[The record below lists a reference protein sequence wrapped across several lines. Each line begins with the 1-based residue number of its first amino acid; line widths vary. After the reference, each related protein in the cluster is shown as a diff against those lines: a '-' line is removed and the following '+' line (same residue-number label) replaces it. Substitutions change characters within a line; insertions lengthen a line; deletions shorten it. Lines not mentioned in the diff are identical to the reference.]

1 MTIMPTKTT
10 ELSATEF
17 KATCLKVM
25 EDVRKSRRPV
35 IVSKRGKPLVKI
47 VPVDGKPRVPL
58 FGYMKGTLQIVGDIV
73 GPDPE
78 NWESER

>member
-1 MTIMPTKTT
+1 MATKPS

-25 EDVRKSRRPV
+25 ESVRRSRKPV

-47 VPVDGKPRVPL
+47 VPVEEKRPVPL
-58 FGYMKGTLQIVGDIV
+58 FGYMKGTLKIEGDV
-73 GPDPE
+73 VSPDGE
-78 NWESER
+78 IWNSEQ

>member
-1 MTIMPTKTT
+1 MASKPT

-25 EDVRKSRRPV
+25 DDVRKSRKPV

-47 VPVDGKPRVPL
+47 VPADEKRPVPL
-58 FGYMKGTLQIVGDIV
+58 FGYMKGSMKIVGDV
-73 GPDPE
+73 VSPDPE
-78 NWESER
+78 MWVSEQ

>member
-1 MTIMPTKTT
+1 MATEPS

-25 EDVRKSRRPV
+25 EGVRRSRRPV

-47 VPVDGKPRVPL
+47 VPVEEKRPVPL
-58 FGYMKGTLQIVGDIV
+58 FGYMKGTMKIVGDV
-73 GPDPE
+73 VSPDAE
-78 NWESER
+78 IWNSEK

>member
-1 MTIMPTKTT
+1 MTTLASKPS

-25 EDVRKSRRPV
+25 EDVHRSRKPV

-47 VPVDGKPRVPL
+47 VPAEEKRPVPL
-58 FGYMKGTLQIVGDIV
+58 FGYMRGTMKIVGDIV
-73 GPDPE
+73 APDPE
-78 NWESER
+78 IWDSER

>member
-1 MTIMPTKTT
+1 MAAKPS

-25 EDVRKSRRPV
+25 EGVRKSRKPV

-47 VPVDGKPRVPL
+47 VPVEEDRPVPL
-58 FGYMKGTLQIVGDIV
+58 FGYMKGTIKIVGDIV
-73 GPDPE
+73 HPDPE
-78 NWESER
+78 PWNSEK